1 MSHCLIPVND
11 NSLKEV
17 LAAETDSLIRTDV
30 LWRDLNVVGPS
41 KLILSWHP

>member
-1 MSHCLIPVND
+1 MSHFLMPVND

-17 LAAETDSLIRTDV
+17 LSAETDSLIRTDV

>member
-1 MSHCLIPVND
+1 MSHFLIPVNG

-17 LAAETDSLIRTDV
+17 LSAETVSLIRTDV
-30 LWRDLNVVGPS
+30 LWKDLNVVGPS